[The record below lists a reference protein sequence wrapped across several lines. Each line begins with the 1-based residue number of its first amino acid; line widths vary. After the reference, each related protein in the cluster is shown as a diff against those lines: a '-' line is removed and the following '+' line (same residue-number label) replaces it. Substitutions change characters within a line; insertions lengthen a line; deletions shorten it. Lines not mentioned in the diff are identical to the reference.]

1 VAAADLLVRQDMLV
15 VLEILRQFFRRRVVM
30 EVLGFLVLLETQ
42 ILVVVVVEHRLLVL
56 TVHLDK
62 VAMAVM
68 APHRLSLVRL

>member
-30 EVLGFLVLLETQ
+30 EVLGFLLLLETQ
-42 ILVVVVVEHRLLVL
+42 ILLVVVVEHRLLVL